1 MIKALLF
8 DFSRTLLFPVDKE
21 YSGSLNELY
30 KLKKGEDNFIFLNYF
45 VLNSELISLL
55 GALKE
60 YYKLAIF
67 TSDSIQNDP
76 AIYSNLN
83 SIFTKIYSAKEIGFL
98 KSDPKAYE
106 YIANDLDL
114 SCDEIIFID
123 DSKENTDIASKAKLN
138 TIVYK
143 GIDKLVETFKL
154 KNIIK

>member
-21 YSGSLNELY
+21 YSGSLNEIY
-30 KLKKGEDNFIFLNYF
+30 KLKKGEDDFNFLNYF
-45 VLNSELISLL
+45 ELSSELISLL

-83 SIFTKIYSAKEIGFL
+83 SIFIKIYSANEIGFL

-123 DSKENTDIASKAKLN
+123 DSKENTDTASKAKLN
-138 TIVYK
+138 TIVYENFN
-143 GIDKLVETFKL
+143 KLIKNFKL
-154 KNIIK
+154 RKIVK

>member
-30 KLKKGEDNFIFLNYF
+30 KLKKEEDKFNFLNYF
-45 VLNSELISLL
+45 TLNSELINLL

-76 AIYSNLN
+76 EIYNQLS
-83 SIFTKIYSAKEIGFL
+83 SVFSKIYSAKEIGFS
-98 KSDPKAYE
+98 KSDPRAYE
-106 YIANDLDL
+106 FIINDLGL
-114 SCDEIIFID
+114 SPEEIIFID
-123 DSKENTDIASKAKLN
+123 DSKLNIDAASIAKLD
-138 TIVYK
+138 TITYE
-143 GIDKLVETFKL
+143 GFDKLTEAFKL
-154 KNIIK
+154 KNIE